1 MWTTR
6 LGSAAVRGVPVSV
19 LIARASAPR
28 VSGASGR
35 KAATDGPITCWLT
48 TTRISG
54 WAQDA
59 APAGAAAP
67 SESAAMNPR
76 TAARFI
82 PGLSEPVV
90 GAFSLPGVELDWKP
104 EPTPEEREA
113 LDRALARLLVE
124 RREPGSA
131 WWREGVRESLSPD
144 ADPDD

>member
-28 VSGASGR
+28 VSGAPGR
-35 KAATDGPITCWLT
+35 KAATDGPMTCWLT

-67 SESAAMNPR
+67 SESAARNPR

-82 PGLSEPVV
+82 PALSERVV
-90 GAFSLPGVELDWKP
+90 GAFSLPGVEADWKP
-104 EPTPEEREA
+104 EPTSEEREA
-113 LDRALARLLVE
+113 LDRALAPFGKQS
-124 RREPGSA
+124 REPRSA
-131 WWREGVRESLSPD
+131 WWREGVREFLSPD